1 MNGNELLINVKPNY
15 NMTFW
20 NENQQI
26 GEIEWKDGVMKFSGN
41 MEESAKVFFEYLK
54 PLMDS
59 YIRFKLGE
67 K

>member
-41 MEESAKVFFEYLK
+41 MEESAKVFFE
-54 PLMDS
+54 
-59 YIRFKLGE
+59 
-67 K
+67 